1 MLEHNVGMWC
11 EGENPLF
18 VDRLS
23 TMNQTDSQ
31 LLAEGMS
38 ESSLEENPLN
48 TDGPSET
55 EKAFMNSASSPA
67 VGMAKK
73 AESSQSHNAHSPNS
87 SPEPKRPRLSSAEEA
102 LAAGNRAEVCVGSTD
117 DTSLPTGM
125 EKVHHTPCA
134 SLDQPPSHPTESETA
149 DGVKTAA
156 NSERTACDGGDEV
169 QKVLGTE
176 QNAEG
181 AAQKGFDPKRWVVDP
196 LCGSC
201 RLKYI
206 DPKPWDLLLYL
217 HAHKYKV
224 KNPM

>member
-23 TMNQTDSQ
+23 AMNQADSQ
-31 LLAEGMS
+31 LHAEGMS
-38 ESSLEENPLN
+38 EPSLEENPLN
-48 TDGPSET
+48 TDRPSET
-55 EKAFMNSASSPA
+55 EKASMNSASSPA
-67 VGMAKK
+67 AGMAKK
-73 AESSQSHNAHSPNS
+73 AESSQSQNVHSPDS
-87 SPEPKRPRLSSAEEA
+87 SPEPKRPRLSSGEEA
-102 LAAGNRAEVCVGSTD
+102 PAAGNGAEVCVGSAGD
-117 DTSLPTGM
+117 ASLPTGV
-125 EKVHHTPCA
+125 EVHRTLCA
-134 SLDQPPSHPTESETA
+134 GLDQPPSLATESETV
-149 DGVKTAA
+149 DGVKTTAS
-156 NSERTACDGGDEV
+156 SERTACDGGDEV
-169 QKVLGTE
+169 QKDLGTE
-176 QNAEG
+176 QNAEE

-224 KNPM
+224 KNSM